1 MPPQPDHPVPPTS
14 GIPQPGLVAAT
25 FAVLRRHRGA
35 LAGAAVRIVGVSGLA
50 GLLVTTAIFALA
62 WPVFTRMRNQRIWY
76 QQVEDPYLHDPS
88 DLVLVALGTLPLFL
102 LLLGTGGA
110 ALQAVCSRAVVAE
123 SAESAESVTTARKN
137 RSGGP
142 VPGRLRPVL
151 AVYALRGLIVWPLPL
166 LVAFVADRLTGYH
179 LDTPEPLERGSWPH
193 TLVETSPAVAVFVAV
208 LLRLAL
214 TLAPAA
220 AAAGLGPRAAVRRS
234 WSLTWTRAGAPRV
247 LALALPLAALTAGV
261 FRLVVQFALP
271 LRPLVRSL
279 VEQATGNFFAAYYA
293 GVLAP
298 VIVGG
303 LVTAAVTL
311 PVTCTAFAV
320 LHDRLPVPR
329 TTPRSAQDA
338 ADSTTRHACSPSGPR
353 PE

>member
-1 MPPQPDHPVPPTS
+1 MPPRPDHPVPPTS

-25 FAVLRRHRGA
+25 FTVLRRRRGA
-35 LAGAAVRIVGVSGLA
+35 LAGATVLIVGLSGLA
-50 GLLVTTAIFALA
+50 GLLVTAAVFALA

-76 QQVEDPYLHDPS
+76 HQVEDPYLHDPT

-110 ALQAVCSRAVVAE
+110 ALQAVCSRAVAEE
-123 SAESAESVTTARKN
+123 SAEAATTARKN
-137 RSGGP
+137 RSGDP

-193 TLVETSPAVAVFVAV
+193 TLVEASPAVAVFVAV

-220 AAAGLGPRAAVRRS
+220 AAAGLGPRAALRRS

-261 FRLVVQFALP
+261 LRLVVQFALP
-271 LRPLVRSL
+271 LRPLVRGF

-298 VIVGG
+298 VIVGV

-320 LHDRLPVPR
+320 LHDRLRVPR
-329 TTPRSAQDA
+329 TTPRSAGDA
-338 ADSTTRHACSPSGPR
+338 ADPTTRHACSPPGPR

>member
-1 MPPQPDHPVPPTS
+1 MPPQPDHPVPPTGGS
-14 GIPQPGLVAAT
+14 PQPGLVSAT
-25 FAVLRRHRGA
+25 FAVLRRRRGA
-35 LAGAAVRIVGVSGLA
+35 LASATVRIVGLSGLA

-76 QQVEDPYLHDPS
+76 HHVEDPYLHDRT

-110 ALQAVCSRAVVAE
+110 ALQAVCSRAVVAA
-123 SAESAESVTTARKN
+123 STDPATTVREI

-142 VPGRLRPVL
+142 APGRLRPVL
-151 AVYALRGLIVWPLPL
+151 AVYTLRGLIVWPLPL

-271 LRPLVRSL
+271 LRPVVRGF

-298 VIVGG
+298 VIVGV

-320 LHDRLPVPR
+320 LHDRLRAPR
-329 TTPRSAQDA
+329 TSPRSARDA
-338 ADSTTRHACSPSGPR
+338 ADSTARHACSPQGPR

>member
-25 FAVLRRHRGA
+25 FTVLRRRRGA
-35 LAGAAVRIVGVSGLA
+35 LAGATVRIVGLSGLA

-76 QQVEDPYLHDPS
+76 HQVEDPYLHDPT

-110 ALQAVCSRAVVAE
+110 ALQAVCSRAVVEE
-123 SAESAESVTTARKN
+123 SAQAATTARKN
-137 RSGGP
+137 RSGDP

-208 LLRLAL
+208 LLR
-214 TLAPAA
+214 LAPAA

-298 VIVGG
+298 VIVGV

-320 LHDRLPVPR
+320 LHDRLRVPR
-329 TTPRSAQDA
+329 TTPRSAGDA
-338 ADSTTRHACSPSGPR
+338 ADPTTRHACSPPGPR

>member
-1 MPPQPDHPVPPTS
+1 MPPQPDRPVPPTS
-14 GIPQPGLVAAT
+14 GSPQPGLVTAT
-25 FAVLRRHRGA
+25 FTVLWRRRGA
-35 LAGAAVRIVGVSGLA
+35 LAGATVRVVGLSGLA
-50 GLLVTTAIFALA
+50 GLLVTTAIFAFA

-76 QQVEDPYLHDPS
+76 QQVEDPYLHDQS

-110 ALQAVCSRAVVAE
+110 ALQAVCSRAVAAE
-123 SAESAESVTTARKN
+123 SAEAAATARKN
-137 RSGGP
+137 RSGDP

-193 TLVETSPAVAVFVAV
+193 TLVEASPAVALFVAV

-214 TLAPAA
+214 SLAPAA
-220 AAAGLGPRAAVRRS
+220 AASGLGPRAAVRRS

-247 LALALPLAALTAGV
+247 LALALPLAALTAGA
-261 FRLVVQFALP
+261 FRLVVQVALP

-298 VIVGG
+298 VIVGV

-320 LHDRLPVPR
+320 LHDRLRVPR
-329 TTPRSAQDA
+329 TTPRSAVDA
-338 ADSTTRHACSPSGPR
+338 ADSTARHACSPQGPG